1 MGREFLPYVAVAV
14 TMALCAGLAFAILVL
29 NAVLGPKRGGGAKH
43 EAFECGSPQADD
55 PRKRVSV
62 RFYAVAILFV
72 VFDIEAV
79 FLFPWAVL
87 YRELLASPVLK
98 TLALA
103 EVLLFVGVLAVG
115 LWWVVGK
122 GALEWAFDA
131 PRQVNKPDAAGHES
145 NRGMVA

>member
-1 MGREFLPYVAVAV
+1 MV
-14 TMALCAGLAFAILVL
+14 LCTGLALAILIA
-29 NAVLGPKRGGGAKH
+29 NAVLGPKRRGGMKD
-43 EAFECGSPQADD
+43 EPFECGSPQADD

-87 YRELLASPVLK
+87 YRELLASPVLGVI
-98 TLALA
+98 ALA
-103 EVLLFVGVLAVG
+103 EILLFVGILAVG
-115 LWWVVGK
+115 LWWVWGK

-131 PRQVNKPDAAGHES
+131 PPGKTEVAGG
-145 NRGMVA
+145 RGHGEAKAGD